1 MKEKIIQENDFYND
15 IKAILQTARNNAYKS
30 VNFIMVE
37 AYWNIGK
44 KIVEVEQKGETKAQ
58 YGSNLI
64 NELSKQ
70 LTGEFGKGFGK
81 RNLYNMVRFYQ
92 TFPILQ
98 TVSAQLS
105 WSHYLLIMR
114 IENEKARDYYVQESI
129 ASSWSVRALE
139 RQINSL
145 YYERLIS
152 SQEKSLVIKEAKE
165 KTKDLLLTPKDI
177 IKDPYVLE
185 FLELKDNKSFRES
198 DLESALID
206 KIQEFLLE
214 LGRGF
219 AFVARQKRVK
229 TQTSDFYI
237 DLVFYNY
244 LLKCFVL
251 IDLKIG
257 KLTHQDIGQI
267 DMYVNMYDDLEK
279 MPNDNPTIGII
290 LCTDKDET
298 IVKYSH
304 INDRDNLFVS
314 KYQLYLP
321 SEEELIKE
329 VEMNIVEGDL
339 STNAKNL
346 ALKGE
351 DVSITALAV
360 ES

>member
-1 MKEKIIQENDFYND
+1 MSETVKQSNNQFYQD
-15 IKAILQTARNNAYKS
+15 IKSILQTARDNAYKS

-37 AYWNIGK
+37 AYRNVGK
-44 KIVEVEQKGETKAQ
+44 KIVEVEQHGETKAK

-64 NELSKQ
+64 SELSKQ
-70 LTGEFGKGFGK
+70 LTVDFGTGFTPQNL
-81 RNLYNMVRFYQ
+81 RNMRQFYLVFSNCY
-92 TFPILQ
+92 TLC
-98 TVSAQLS
+98 SELS
-105 WSHYLLIMR
+105 WSHYRLIMR
-114 IENEKARDYYVQESI
+114 IENEQAREYYIQETI
-129 ASSWSVRALE
+129 ASNWSVRALE

-145 YYERLIS
+145 YYERVIS
-152 SQEKSLVIKEAKE
+152 SQEKQPVIDEAKE
-165 KTKDLLLTPKDI
+165 NTKNLQLTAKDI

-185 FLELKDNKSFRES
+185 FLDLKDNKSFRENE
-198 DLESALID
+198 LESALLE

-219 AFVARQKRVK
+219 AFVSRQKRIK
-229 TQTSDFYI
+229 TQTSD
-237 DLVFYNY
+237 FYNY

-279 MPNDNPTIGII
+279 NESDNPTIGII

-304 INDRDNLFVS
+304 INSKDNLFVS

-321 SEEELIKE
+321 TEEELKREIE
-329 VEMNIVEGDL
+329 R
-339 STNAKNL
+339 
-346 ALKGE
+346 
-351 DVSITALAV
+351 DVLGLR
-360 ES
+360 

>member
-1 MKEKIIQENDFYND
+1 
-15 IKAILQTARNNAYKS
+15 
-30 VNFIMVE
+30 MVE

-44 KIVEVEQKGETKAQ
+44 KIVEVEQNGETKAK
-58 YGSNLI
+58 YGSKLI
-64 NELSKQ
+64 SELSKQ
-70 LTGEFGKGFGK
+70 LTVDFGKGFNTT
-81 RNLYNMVRFYQ
+81 NLKMMRQFYLI
-92 TFPILQ
+92 FPNRHTLCD
-98 TVSAQLS
+98 QLS
-105 WSHYLLIMR
+105 WSHYRLIMR
-114 IENEKARDYYVQESI
+114 IENEKARDYYIQETI
-129 ASSWSVRALE
+129 ASNWSVRALE

-152 SQEKSLVIKEAKE
+152 SQEKQPVIQEAKE
-165 KTKDLLLTPKDI
+165 NTKNLQITAKDI

-185 FLELKDNKSFRES
+185 FLDLKDNKSFRENE
-198 DLESALID
+198 LESALLE

-219 AFVARQKRVK
+219 AFVSRQKRIK

-251 IDLKIG
+251 VDLKIG

-279 MPNDNPTIGII
+279 NESDNSTIGII

-304 INDRDNLFVS
+304 INSKDNLFVS

-321 SEEELIKE
+321 TEEEFKREIERDVFKMDLKNNDE
-329 VEMNIVEGDL
+329 LQNKNI
-339 STNAKNL
+339 
-346 ALKGE
+346 
-351 DVSITALAV
+351 
-360 ES
+360 

>member
-1 MKEKIIQENDFYND
+1 MKKVLQTQNSFYHD
-15 IKAILQTARNNAYKS
+15 IKSILQTARDNAYKS

-44 KIVEVEQKGETKAQ
+44 KIVEVEQNGETKAK
-58 YGSNLI
+58 YGSKLI
-64 NELSKQ
+64 SELSKQ
-70 LTGEFGKGFGK
+70 LTIDFGKGFNTT
-81 RNLYNMVRFYQ
+81 NLKMMRQFYLI
-92 TFPILQ
+92 FPNRHTLCD
-98 TVSAQLS
+98 QLS
-105 WSHYLLIMR
+105 WSHYRLIMR
-114 IENEKARDYYVQESI
+114 IENEKARDYYIQETI
-129 ASSWSVRALE
+129 ASNWSVRALE

-152 SQEKSLVIKEAKE
+152 SQEKQPVIQESKEN
-165 KTKDLLLTPKDI
+165 TKNLQLTAKDI

-185 FLELKDNKSFRES
+185 FLDLKDNKSFRENE
-198 DLESALID
+198 LESAVID

-219 AFVARQKRVK
+219 AFVSRQKRIK
-229 TQTSDFYI
+229 TQSSDFYI

-251 IDLKIG
+251 VDLKIG

-279 MPNDNPTIGII
+279 SNDDNPTIGLI

-304 INDRDNLFVS
+304 INSRDNLFVS

-321 SEEELIKE
+321 TEEELKREIE
-329 VEMNIVEGDL
+329 R
-339 STNAKNL
+339 
-346 ALKGE
+346 
-351 DVSITALAV
+351 DVLGI
-360 ES
+360 

>member
-1 MKEKIIQENDFYND
+1 MGDILDAQNKSFYHD
-15 IKAILQTARNNAYKS
+15 IKSILQTARDNAYKS

-44 KIVEVEQKGETKAQ
+44 KIVEVEQNGETKAK
-58 YGSNLI
+58 YGSKLI
-64 NELSKQ
+64 SELSKQ
-70 LTGEFGKGFGK
+70 LTVDFGSGFSA
-81 RNLYNMVRFYQ
+81 RNIRNMRQLYNC
-92 TFPILQ
+92 FPIWQ
-98 TVSAQLS
+98 TVSAKLS
-105 WSHYLLIMR
+105 WSHYLLILK
-114 IENEKARDYYVQESI
+114 IENEKAKDYYIQETI
-129 ASSWSVRALE
+129 ASNWSVRALE

-152 SQEKSLVIKEAKE
+152 SQEKQLVIQEAKE
-165 KTKDLLLTPKDI
+165 NTKNLQLTAKDI

-185 FLELKDNKSFRES
+185 FLDLKDNKSFRENE
-198 DLESALID
+198 LESALLE

-219 AFVARQKRVK
+219 AFVSRQKRIK

-251 IDLKIG
+251 VDLKIG

-279 MPNDNPTIGII
+279 NESDNPTIGII

-304 INDRDNLFVS
+304 INSKDNLFVS

-321 SEEELIKE
+321 SEEELKREIE
-329 VEMNIVEGDL
+329 R
-339 STNAKNL
+339 
-346 ALKGE
+346 
-351 DVSITALAV
+351 DVLGLR
-360 ES
+360 

>member
-1 MKEKIIQENDFYND
+1 MKEIIQTNDFYND
-15 IKAILQTARNNAYKS
+15 IKAILQTARDNAYKS

-70 LTGEFGKGFGK
+70 LTNEFGKGFTLT
-81 RNLYNMVRFYQ
+81 NLKMMRQFYNV
-92 TFPILQ
+92 FPIRHTLCD
-98 TVSAQLS
+98 QLS
-105 WSHYLLIMR
+105 WSHYRLIMR

-152 SQEKSLVIKEAKE
+152 SQENSLVIKEAKE

-198 DLESALID
+198 DLESALIH

-229 TQTSDFYI
+229 TETSDFYI

-244 LLKCFVL
+244 FLKCFVL

-329 VEMNIVEGDL
+329 VEENIDENFL
-339 STNAKNL
+339 ILIEKKN
-346 ALKGE
+346 
-351 DVSITALAV
+351 II
-360 ES
+360 

>member
-1 MKEKIIQENDFYND
+1 MGDILDAQNKSFYHD
-15 IKAILQTARNNAYKS
+15 IKSILQTARDNAYKS

-44 KIVEVEQKGETKAQ
+44 KIVEVEQNGETKAK
-58 YGSNLI
+58 YGSKLI
-64 NELSKQ
+64 SELSKQ
-70 LTGEFGKGFGK
+70 LTVDFGSGFSA
-81 RNLYNMVRFYQ
+81 RNIRNMRQLYNC
-92 TFPILQ
+92 FPIWQ
-98 TVSAQLS
+98 TVSAKLS
-105 WSHYLLIMR
+105 WSHYLLILK
-114 IENEKARDYYVQESI
+114 IENEKAKDYYIQETI
-129 ASSWSVRALE
+129 ASNWSVRALE

-152 SQEKSLVIKEAKE
+152 SQEKQLVIQEAKE
-165 KTKDLLLTPKDI
+165 NTKNLQLTAKDI

-185 FLELKDNKSFRES
+185 FLDLKDNKSFRENE
-198 DLESALID
+198 LESALLE

-219 AFVARQKRVK
+219 AFVSRQKRIK

-251 IDLKIG
+251 VDLKIG

-279 MPNDNPTIGII
+279 NESDNPTIGII

-304 INDRDNLFVS
+304 INSKDNLFVS

-321 SEEELIKE
+321 TEEELRREIE
-329 VEMNIVEGDL
+329 RDVLDIETRGNI
-339 STNAKNL
+339 
-346 ALKGE
+346 
-351 DVSITALAV
+351 
-360 ES
+360 

>member
-1 MKEKIIQENDFYND
+1 MSETVEQSNNQFYQD
-15 IKAILQTARNNAYKS
+15 IKSILQTARDNAYKS

-37 AYWNIGK
+37 AYWNVGK
-44 KIVEVEQKGETKAQ
+44 KIVEVEQHGETKAK

-64 NELSKQ
+64 SALSKQ
-70 LTGEFGKGFGK
+70 LTADFGSGFSA
-81 RNLYNMVRFYQ
+81 RNIRNMRQFYFC
-92 TFPILQ
+92 FPIWQ
-98 TVSAQLS
+98 TVSAKLS
-105 WSHYLLIMR
+105 WSHYLLILR
-114 IENEKARDYYVQESI
+114 IENEKARGYYIQETI
-129 ASSWSVRALE
+129 ASNWSVRALE

-145 YYERLIS
+145 YYERVIS
-152 SQEKSLVIKEAKE
+152 SQEKLPVIDEAKE
-165 KTKDLLLTPKDI
+165 NTKNLQLTAKDI

-185 FLELKDNKSFRES
+185 FLDLKDNKSFRENE
-198 DLESALID
+198 LESALLE

-219 AFVARQKRVK
+219 AFVGRQKRIK

-279 MPNDNPTIGII
+279 AKGDNPTIGII

-304 INDRDNLFVS
+304 INSKDNLFVS

-321 SEEELIKE
+321 TEEELRREIE
-329 VEMNIVEGDL
+329 RDVLNIEIRG
-339 STNAKNL
+339 NL
-346 ALKGE
+346 
-351 DVSITALAV
+351 
-360 ES
+360 

>member
-1 MKEKIIQENDFYND
+1 MGDILDAQNKSFYHD
-15 IKAILQTARNNAYKS
+15 IKSILQTARDNAYKS

-44 KIVEVEQKGETKAQ
+44 KIVEVEQNGETKAK
-58 YGSNLI
+58 YGSKLI
-64 NELSKQ
+64 SELSKQ
-70 LTGEFGKGFGK
+70 LTVDFGSGFSA
-81 RNLYNMVRFYQ
+81 RNIRNMRQLYNC
-92 TFPILQ
+92 FPIWQ
-98 TVSAQLS
+98 TVSAKLS
-105 WSHYLLIMR
+105 WSHYLLILK
-114 IENEKARDYYVQESI
+114 IENEKAKDYYIQETI
-129 ASSWSVRALE
+129 ASNWSVRALE

-152 SQEKSLVIKEAKE
+152 SQEKQLVIQEAKE
-165 KTKDLLLTPKDI
+165 NTKNLQLTAKDI

-185 FLELKDNKSFRES
+185 FLDLKDNKSFRENE
-198 DLESALID
+198 LESALLE

-219 AFVARQKRVK
+219 AFVSRQKRIK

-251 IDLKIG
+251 VDLKIG

-279 MPNDNPTIGII
+279 NESDNPTIGII

-304 INDRDNLFVS
+304 INSKDNLFVS

-321 SEEELIKE
+321 SEEELRREIERDVLGIKR
-329 VEMNIVEGDL
+329 G
-339 STNAKNL
+339 NL
-346 ALKGE
+346 
-351 DVSITALAV
+351 
-360 ES
+360 

>member
-1 MKEKIIQENDFYND
+1 MIKISGKENNDFYQD
-15 IKAILQTARNNAYKS
+15 IKIILQTARDNAYKS

-44 KIVEVEQKGETKAQ
+44 KIVEVEQNGETKAK
-58 YGSNLI
+58 YGSKLI
-64 NELSKQ
+64 SELLKQ
-70 LTGEFGKGFGK
+70 LTIDFGKGFNTT
-81 RNLYNMVRFYQ
+81 NLKMMRHFYLIFSNRH
-92 TFPILQ
+92 TLCD
-98 TVSAQLS
+98 QLS
-105 WSHYLLIMR
+105 WSHYRLIMR
-114 IENEKARDYYVQESI
+114 IENEKARDYYIQETI
-129 ASSWSVRALE
+129 ASNWSVRALE

-152 SQEKSLVIKEAKE
+152 SQEKQPVIQEAKE
-165 KTKDLLLTPKDI
+165 NTKNLQITAKDI

-185 FLELKDNKSFRES
+185 FLDLKDNKSFRENE
-198 DLESALID
+198 LESALLE

-219 AFVARQKRVK
+219 AFVSRQKRIK

-251 IDLKIG
+251 VDLKIG

-279 MPNDNPTIGII
+279 NESDNPTIGII

-304 INDRDNLFVS
+304 INSKDNLFVS

-321 SEEELIKE
+321 SEEEFKREIE
-329 VEMNIVEGDL
+329 R
-339 STNAKNL
+339 
-346 ALKGE
+346 
-351 DVSITALAV
+351 DVMGLR
-360 ES
+360 

>member
-1 MKEKIIQENDFYND
+1 MIEISEKENNDFYQD
-15 IKAILQTARNNAYKS
+15 IKMILQTARDNAYKS

-44 KIVEVEQKGETKAQ
+44 KIVEVEQNGETKAK
-58 YGSNLI
+58 YGSKLI
-64 NELSKQ
+64 SELSKQ
-70 LTGEFGKGFGK
+70 LTVDFGSGFSA
-81 RNLYNMVRFYQ
+81 RNIRNMRQFYNC
-92 TFPILQ
+92 FPIWQ
-98 TVSAQLS
+98 TVSAKLS
-105 WSHYLLIMR
+105 WSHYLLILK
-114 IENEKARDYYVQESI
+114 IENEKARDYYIQETIVSN
-129 ASSWSVRALE
+129 WSVRALE

-152 SQEKSLVIKEAKE
+152 SQEKQLVIQEAKE
-165 KTKDLLLTPKDI
+165 NTKNLQITAKDI

-185 FLELKDNKSFRES
+185 FLDLKDNKSFRENE
-198 DLESALID
+198 LESALLE

-219 AFVARQKRVK
+219 AFVSRQKRIK

-251 IDLKIG
+251 VDLKIG

-279 MPNDNPTIGII
+279 NESDNPTIGII

-304 INDRDNLFVS
+304 INSKDNLFVS

-321 SEEELIKE
+321 TEEEFKREIERDVL
-329 VEMNIVEGDL
+329 NIE
-339 STNAKNL
+339 T
-346 ALKGE
+346 KGN
-351 DVSITALAV
+351 V
-360 ES
+360 

>member
-1 MKEKIIQENDFYND
+1 MIKTINTQDSFYED
-15 IKAILQTARNNAYKS
+15 IKSILQEARDTAYKS

-37 AYWNIGK
+37 AYWNVGK
-44 KIVEVEQKGETKAQ
+44 KIVEVEQNGETKAK
-58 YGSNLI
+58 YGSKLI
-64 NELSKQ
+64 SELSKQ
-70 LTGEFGKGFGK
+70 LTVDFGSGFSA
-81 RNLYNMVRFYQ
+81 RNIRNMRQLYNC
-92 TFPILQ
+92 FPIWQ
-98 TVSAQLS
+98 TVSAKLS
-105 WSHYLLIMR
+105 WSHYLLILK
-114 IENEKARDYYVQESI
+114 IEDEKAKDYYIQETI
-129 ASSWSVRALE
+129 ASNWSVRALE

-152 SQEKSLVIKEAKE
+152 SQEKQLVIQEAKE
-165 KTKDLLLTPKDI
+165 NTKNLQLTAKDI

-185 FLELKDNKSFRES
+185 FLDLKDNKSFRENE
-198 DLESALID
+198 LESALLE

-219 AFVARQKRVK
+219 AFVSRQKRIK

-251 IDLKIG
+251 VDLKIG

-279 MPNDNPTIGII
+279 NESDNPTIGII

-304 INDRDNLFVS
+304 INSKDNLFVS

-321 SEEELIKE
+321 TEEELKREIE
-329 VEMNIVEGDL
+329 R
-339 STNAKNL
+339 
-346 ALKGE
+346 
-351 DVSITALAV
+351 DVLGI
-360 ES
+360 

>member
-1 MKEKIIQENDFYND
+1 MGDILDAQNKSFYHD
-15 IKAILQTARNNAYKS
+15 IKSILQTARDNAYKS

-44 KIVEVEQKGETKAQ
+44 KIVEVEQNGETKAK
-58 YGSNLI
+58 YGSKLI
-64 NELSKQ
+64 SELSKQ
-70 LTGEFGKGFGK
+70 LTVDFGSGFSA
-81 RNLYNMVRFYQ
+81 RNIRNMRQLYNC
-92 TFPILQ
+92 FPIWQ
-98 TVSAQLS
+98 TVSAKLS
-105 WSHYLLIMR
+105 WSHYLLILK
-114 IENEKARDYYVQESI
+114 IEDEKAKDYYIQETI
-129 ASSWSVRALE
+129 ASNWSVRALE

-152 SQEKSLVIKEAKE
+152 SQEKQLVIQEAKE
-165 KTKDLLLTPKDI
+165 NTKNLQLTAKDI

-185 FLELKDNKSFRES
+185 FLDLKDNKSFRENE
-198 DLESALID
+198 LESALLE

-219 AFVARQKRVK
+219 AFVSRQKRIK

-251 IDLKIG
+251 VDLKIG

-279 MPNDNPTIGII
+279 NESDNPTIGII

-304 INDRDNLFVS
+304 INSKDNLFVS

-321 SEEELIKE
+321 SEEELKREIE
-329 VEMNIVEGDL
+329 R
-339 STNAKNL
+339 
-346 ALKGE
+346 
-351 DVSITALAV
+351 DVLGLR
-360 ES
+360 